1 MTEPLTQAGYL
12 STKKKL
18 ANMEARLT
26 ALRARTDLDPA
37 YRSGVER
44 SYLDM
49 MRQYLRELQLYE
61 AAQGSDRPGA
71 GEGGADQAGSGAT
84 PLPTGN

>member
-1 MTEPLTQAGYL
+1 MTEPLTHAGYL

-18 ANMEARLT
+18 ANMETRLA

-37 YRSGVER
+37 HRAGVER

-49 MRQYLRELQLYE
+49 MRQYLRDVQLYE
-61 AAQGSDRPGA
+61 A
-71 GEGGADQAGSGAT
+71 T
-84 PLPTGN
+84 HPTSAAAPET